1 MVTHGGSKML
11 RYMLEQPE
19 GCDAWLTH
27 DRFVVQYGWHVA
39 HHHYYRDV
47 GVEALA
53 WLRRRLSGSCGVVP
67 AGAFPMIDKFPSWR
81 FGARGVWIV
90 DEPERTEILIS
101 EATSPD
107 LPTGPPPPIEP
118 PPVYIAGAYACSH
131 CGAIPE
137 RYRVLRDG
145 AHVCLAC
152 GASSPRHA

>member
-81 FGARGVWIV
+81 FGARAVWIV
-90 DEPERTEILIS
+90 DEAERTEILIS